1 MFLITYQ
8 SAIGKC
14 NQNAYDCPMILYKAL
29 GFLFLGLGF
38 IGVFLPL
45 LPTTPLVLLAAGC
58 FAKSSERWHR
68 WLLANPTFG
77 PMIRNWQQHQC
88 ISCNSRRIAL
98 LSVILFGG
106 YSVTFALPDPYLIAF
121 GATMILFSI
130 A

>member
-1 MFLITYQ
+1 
-8 SAIGKC
+8 
-14 NQNAYDCPMILYKAL
+14 MIRYKAV

-38 IGVFLPL
+38 SGVFLPL

-106 YSVTFALPDPYLIAF
+106 YSVTFALADPYLIAF
-121 GATMILFSI
+121 GATLILFSI
-130 A
+130 AYLLRMKVCESESDQVD